1 MACTTTPPIIAGFTT
16 LPSPSITD
24 QTEFCNAVFTY
35 YSELGTFVQDAN
47 NLATWVKVT
56 TETACTAKQ
65 DAQTAKQD
73 AQTAATN
80 AANSAIEAQAQV
92 DLAQQIVAD
101 AEANVIAAGQ
111 AQVDLAEQFA
121 DAAAISANDAQ
132 NSATTSEFWAQEAL
146 ESAGVAAAIVNLQF
160 GGFYVSNGRLY
171 AAVNNLAVSMPYIS
185 NGRFYVEIF

>member
-65 DAQTAKQD
+65 DAQTA
-73 AQTAATN
+73 ATN
-80 AANSAIEAQAQV
+80 AANSAIEA
-92 DLAQQIVAD
+92 
-101 AEANVIAAGQ
+101 Q